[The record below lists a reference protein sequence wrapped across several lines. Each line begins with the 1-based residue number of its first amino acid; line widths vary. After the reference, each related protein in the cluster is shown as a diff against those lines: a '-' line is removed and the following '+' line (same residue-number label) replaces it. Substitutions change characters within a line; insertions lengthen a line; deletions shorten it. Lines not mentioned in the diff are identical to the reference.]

1 MPHYLAFDLGASSGR
16 AVLGSLDG
24 EVMRMDE
31 VHRFTTPVLERDG
44 HLFWDIEALW
54 ADLRTGL
61 RHAFDA
67 APDIRSLSVDSWAV
81 DYVPLGTDGEPLRLP
96 YCYRDPRTD
105 GVMARAFETL
115 PREAIYRRTGIQFL
129 PFNTLFQLLADQAQA
144 PDLLRQTRTHLLF
157 ADYFNHRFGG
167 RPAIERTMA
176 STTQLV
182 DGRSGDWSAALF
194 DAFGLDRSAW
204 PEIVEAG
211 TRLGPASEAPG
222 VEVVASCSHDTG
234 AAVAAAPAEGDDW
247 AFVSCGTWSL
257 LGAERS
263 EPLVTNEAR
272 EAGFTNEAGLDG
284 TTRFLKNLTG
294 LWVLQECAREWDEPA
309 GNDQAGGG
317 PTDWAALEAEAEA
330 AEPLGVIDLEDP
342 RFVARGGMED
352 RIRATCRERGMPEP
366 ASHGQ
371 LARLL
376 LDSIA
381 DSYRR
386 ALADLETVSGR
397 SYSTLHLFG
406 GGSQNRLLC
415 RLTAEACGRRVVA
428 GPAEATALGNLLVQ
442 ARAMGDLPAGLT
454 VRDVA
459 RRSSDLRV
467 YTPNTY

>member
-16 AVLGSLDG
+16 AVLGTLDG
-24 EVMRMDE
+24 GAMRMEE
-31 VHRFTTPVLERDG
+31 VHRFTTPVAERDG
-44 HLFWDIEALW
+44 HLFWDLDALW
-54 ADLRTGL
+54 PDLQAGL
-61 RHAFDA
+61 RKALDA
-67 APDIRSLSVDSWAV
+67 APDLRSLSVDSWAV
-81 DYVPLGTDGEPLRLP
+81 DYVPLGVDGAPLRLP
-96 YCYRDPRTD
+96 FCYRDPRTD
-105 GVMARAFETL
+105 GMMDRAFELL
-115 PREAIYRRTGIQFL
+115 PREVIYRRTGIQFL
-129 PFNTLFQLLADQAQA
+129 PFNTLYQLLADQSDA
-144 PDLLRQTRTHLLF
+144 PDLLRRTRTHLLI

-167 RPAIERTMA
+167 RSATGRPVIERTMA

-182 DGRSGDWSAALF
+182 DVRSGDWSEAIF
-194 DAFGLDRSAW
+194 DAFRLNRSAW

-211 TRLGPASEAPG
+211 TRLGPVREAPG

-234 AAVAAAPAEGDDW
+234 AAVAAAPADGDDW

-263 EPLVTNEAR
+263 APLVTPEAR
-272 EAGFTNEAGLDG
+272 RAGFTNEAGIDG

-294 LWVLQECAREWDEPA
+294 LWALQECAREWDAA
-309 GNDQAGGG
+309 GDG
-317 PTDWAALEAEAEA
+317 PTDWAALEAEAAA
-330 AEPLGVIDLEDP
+330 AEPIGAIDLEDS

-352 RIRATCRERGMPEP
+352 RIRAACRERGTPEP
-366 ASHGQ
+366 ASRGQ
-371 LARLL
+371 LARLI

-381 DSYRR
+381 DSYRC
-386 ALADLETVSGR
+386 ALAHLEAVTGR

-442 ARAMGDLPAGLT
+442 ARAMGDLPAGRT

-459 RRSSDLRV
+459 RRSSDLHV
-467 YTPNTY
+467 YTPTTD

>member
-16 AVLGSLDG
+16 AVLGTLDG
-24 EVMRMDE
+24 GAMRMEE
-31 VHRFTTPVLERDG
+31 VHRFTTPVVERDG
-44 HLFWDIEALW
+44 HLFWDLDALW
-54 ADLRTGL
+54 ADLQAGL
-61 RHAFDA
+61 RKALDV
-67 APDIRSLSVDSWAV
+67 APDLRSLSVDSWAV
-81 DYVPLGTDGEPLRLP
+81 DYAPLGADGEPLRLP

-105 GVMARAFETL
+105 GAMARAFETL
-115 PREAIYRRTGIQFL
+115 PREVIYRRTGIQFL
-129 PFNTLFQLLADQAQA
+129 PFNTLYQLLADRADT
-144 PDLLRQTRTHLLF
+144 PDLLRRTHTHLLI

-167 RPAIERTMA
+167 CPANDRPVIERTMA

-182 DGRSGDWSAALF
+182 DVRSGEWSEALF

-257 LGAERS
+257 LGAERA
-263 EPLVTNEAR
+263 EPLVTAEAR
-272 EAGFTNEAGLDG
+272 RAGFTNEAGLDG

-294 LWVLQECAREWDEPA
+294 LWALQECAREWDA
-309 GNDQAGGG
+309 AGGG
-317 PTDWAALEAEAEA
+317 PTDWAALEAEADA
-330 AEPLGVIDLEDP
+330 AEPLGVIDLEDS
-342 RFVARGGMED
+342 RFVARGGMEE
-352 RIRATCRERGMPEP
+352 RLRAACRERGLSEP
-366 ASHGQ
+366 ASRGQ
-371 LARLL
+371 LARLV
-376 LDSIA
+376 LDSIV

-386 ALADLETVSGR
+386 ALADLEAVTGR

-459 RRSSDLRV
+459 RRSSDLHV
-467 YTPNTY
+467 YTPNTD